1 MGQIRPGQTPGVLF
15 MDKFAIVLGYRCN
28 FKCEHCIVGDKKGT
42 GLTAAEKDLVALT
55 VRRGGIGNLLFVG
68 GEPTLYIPDM
78 NEIVSK
84 LGNPLPNIR
93 MTTNGHFAKSKA
105 AAVKVLRR
113 ISGLSGINLSYDSLH
128 EKFLP
133 EENIENL
140 YLACKEVGLGFAVLL
155 SLRSP
160 MDLALLNKIRK
171 AGKFRVL
178 IQKLLPVGAARS
190 NDLGFKYPSFNE
202 GALSMHCPTRDNLIY
217 MCGQGFTVCCG
228 ALAFGPGVS
237 RAVFPTLEGLMSSD
251 FYKLVAKN
259 SFSGMIRKLR
269 LTGLKFKPE
278 HSAPCVLCEYLFKS
292 KYGEQT

>member
-1 MGQIRPGQTPGVLF
+1 
-15 MDKFAIVLGYRCN
+15 MDKFAVVLGYRCN
-28 FKCEHCIVGDKKGT
+28 FKCAHCIVGDKKGT
-42 GLTAAEKDLVALT
+42 GLTAAEKELVAGT
-55 VRRGGIGNLLFVG
+55 VRRSGAGNLLFVG

-84 LGNPLPNIR
+84 LGNSLPNIR

-113 ISGLSGINLSYDSLH
+113 IPGLSGVNLSYDSLH

-140 YLACKEVGLGFAVLL
+140 YRACIDCGLNFAVLL

-160 MDLALLNKIRK
+160 MDLALLKRINK

-178 IQKLLPVGAARS
+178 IQKMLPVGAAKA
-190 NDLGFKYPSFNE
+190 NDLGFKYPSFDD
-202 GALSMHCPTRDNLIY
+202 GVFSMHCPTRDNLIY

-237 RAVFPTLEGLMSSD
+237 RAVFPTLEGLMSSE

-259 SFSGMIRKLR
+259 SFSGMIKKLKLSALR
-269 LTGLKFKPE
+269 FKPE
-278 HSAPCVLCEYLFKS
+278 HSAPCVLCEYLFKC
-292 KYGEQT
+292 KYGEQA